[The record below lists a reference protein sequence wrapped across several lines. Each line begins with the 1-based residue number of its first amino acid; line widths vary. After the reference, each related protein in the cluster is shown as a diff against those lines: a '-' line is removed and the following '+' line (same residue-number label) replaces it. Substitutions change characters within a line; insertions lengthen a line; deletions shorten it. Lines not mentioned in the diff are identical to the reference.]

1 MQSRKQSGET
11 VWERV
16 YALVTSRKDQLPSQ
30 PHQKTIGQEIWL
42 LVVGTPLFFA
52 PCCFHVVARG
62 EASVYMCKIR
72 CKLGAGFQPGTL

>member
-1 MQSRKQSGET
+1 MYAVKKTEWEP
-11 VWERV
+11 VWERG
-16 YALVTSRKDQLPSQ
+16 YAVVASRKDQLPSQ

-42 LVVGTPLFFA
+42 LVVGLFFV